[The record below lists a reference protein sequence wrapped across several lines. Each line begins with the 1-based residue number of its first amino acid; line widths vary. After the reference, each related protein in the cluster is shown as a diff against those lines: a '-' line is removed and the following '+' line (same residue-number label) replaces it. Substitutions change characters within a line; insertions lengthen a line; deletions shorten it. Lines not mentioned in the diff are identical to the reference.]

1 MCIKTHNICLSVTGL
16 FLLTMTSSRMSHTVI
31 CFNFLSFF
39 QAELYVITDIEFFYP
54 FTQRYVLESL
64 SLSLTVNDGTSYGLN
79 MERHSQAPVLKILGL
94 QLVASFWEVVELLRI
109 RSTWVLE
116 VGLHG
121 LYPESTLS
129 WGTLS
134 LSQHFKKLPEQ
145 TPITQPGHASCM
157 PPLSPQTLRIMG

>member
-1 MCIKTHNICLSVTGL
+1 M
-16 FLLTMTSSRMSHTVI
+16 
-31 CFNFLSFF
+31 
-39 QAELYVITDIEFFYP
+39 
-54 FTQRYVLESL
+54 
-64 SLSLTVNDGTSYGLN
+64 
-79 MERHSQAPVLKILGL
+79 LKILGL

-145 TPITQPGHASCM
+145 TPIT
-157 PPLSPQTLRIMG
+157 